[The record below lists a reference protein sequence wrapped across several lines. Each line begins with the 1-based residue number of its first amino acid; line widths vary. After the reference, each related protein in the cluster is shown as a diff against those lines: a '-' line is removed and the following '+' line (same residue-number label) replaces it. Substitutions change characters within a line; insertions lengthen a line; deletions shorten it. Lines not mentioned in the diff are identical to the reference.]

1 MDRQQAGGDAAGEA
15 TIDDG
20 VDGAMVG
27 LVIEAHALVA
37 LARVEPAVARNDGAI
52 REAHDKRGIVGAT
65 VRVDQQP
72 RVACHHRRGT
82 QRRGERPR
90 HLRRADVVGDM
101 APELLR
107 RQAQR
112 AVARWQSIAG
122 MVAQQNQ
129 AGVGAAWQDAIAV
142 VVLGADAVARPQRVM
157 SHVPTIVGIAKVA
170 KRQRHDTTVIPEY
183 PGQLD
188 ARAIGPANAPSGQRF
203 ASRERAQQ
211 RGWPMSYVYLAIAI
225 IAEVIGTS
233 ALKASE
239 EFTRLVPS
247 LIVVAGYVVAF
258 FFLSLTLR
266 TIPVG
271 IAYAIWAGAGIAL
284 IVAVGAILFQQVPD
298 LPAIVGLT
306 LIVAGVVIVNT
317 MSHTTVH

>member
-1 MDRQQAGGDAAGEA
+1 
-15 TIDDG
+15 
-20 VDGAMVG
+20 
-27 LVIEAHALVA
+27 
-37 LARVEPAVARNDGAI
+37 
-52 REAHDKRGIVGAT
+52 
-65 VRVDQQP
+65 
-72 RVACHHRRGT
+72 
-82 QRRGERPR
+82 
-90 HLRRADVVGDM
+90 
-101 APELLR
+101 
-107 RQAQR
+107 
-112 AVARWQSIAG
+112 
-122 MVAQQNQ
+122 
-129 AGVGAAWQDAIAV
+129 
-142 VVLGADAVARPQRVM
+142 
-157 SHVPTIVGIAKVA
+157 
-170 KRQRHDTTVIPEY
+170 
-183 PGQLD
+183 
-188 ARAIGPANAPSGQRF
+188 
-203 ASRERAQQ
+203 
-211 RGWPMSYVYLAIAI
+211 MSYVYLAIAI

-317 MSHTTVH
+317 MQLDACAQLPANARDRASANE